1 MQLRRGGTLL
11 EPGGMCS
18 YFIADKVKA
27 SIPDLVISTM
37 AQYVLTAPRI
47 CSSHWTKAIKL

>member
-47 CSSHWTKAIKL
+47 CSSHWTKAVKL